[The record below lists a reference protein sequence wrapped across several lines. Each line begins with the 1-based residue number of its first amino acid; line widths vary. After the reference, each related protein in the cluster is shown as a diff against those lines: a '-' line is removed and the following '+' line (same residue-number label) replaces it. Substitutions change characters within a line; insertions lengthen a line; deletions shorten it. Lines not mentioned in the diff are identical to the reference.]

1 MSLCFPWSFLPPRS
15 CYFLKGCVF
24 SWLCRTV
31 GPVATDSLKLVQ
43 FFTSQYLSGL
53 IENRMF
59 FFFYSLCF
67 GFVSEIVWD

>member
-43 FFTSQYLSGL
+43 FSLHNISLVSLKIECFSFFILFVLGL
-53 IENRMF
+53 F
-59 FFFYSLCF
+59 QK
-67 GFVSEIVWD
+67 